1 MAETSSTTK
10 VWLITGCSSGL
21 GLLLAKAAL
30 ARGEKVVATA
40 RKLESLDD
48 TLVRSNDCKVLTLD
62 VTASQ
67 MDLDVKA
74 SQAVA
79 QFGRIDVLVNNA
91 GYVQSGVWERV
102 RYENS
107 CILCILTLNVVGNAD

>member
-1 MAETSSTTK
+1 MAEASSTAK

-30 ARGEKVVATA
+30 ARGDKVVATA
-40 RKLESLDD
+40 RKPESLDN
-48 TLVRSNDCKVLTLD
+48 TLARSNDCRVLALD

-67 MDLDVKA
+67 ADLDGKA

-91 GYVQSGVWERV
+91 GYVQSGVWEHV
-102 RYENS
+102 RYQNS
-107 CILCILTLNVVGNAD
+107 CIRSILTLDFVDNVN